1 MGFLGRALLHSEP
14 LSLAF
19 GSPAPSYSAVTRR
32 NLSVIASQCQSSSLC
47 RLRDISLRPEGVFP
61 DRGATGVPV
70 LVLLDELGFSKP
82 ETEVLR
88 CLGAQHRY
96 EFSLVER
103 SLDAVCLDS
112 GALFFAQDKTFFVQQ
127 GLPDLP
133 MAPLSGEL
141 SAKQTERF
149 VTKERSS
156 VEHSPAAVANEG
168 KARLLKSRKATTHR
182 PTRPAN
188 GSPFG
193 RAGALAP
200 ERVCSGT
207 ALFGG
212 AQSSSRCQ

>member
-1 MGFLGRALLHSEP
+1 MYNFSVCFAWAFSEERCYT
-14 LSLAF
+14 A
-19 GSPAPSYSAVTRR
+19 
-32 NLSVIASQCQSSSLC
+32 NLSVTFGDSSFVQRCYTTKPLSHCFAMPAPL
-47 RLRDISLRPEGVFP
+47 S
-61 DRGATGVPV
+61 RGATGVPV
-70 LVLLDELGFSKP
+70 LVLLDELSFSEPK
-82 ETEVLR
+82 TEVLR
-88 CLGAQHRY
+88 CLGAQHLY
-96 EFSLVER
+96 EISLVER

-112 GALFFAQDKTFFVQQ
+112 GALFFAQDKTFIVQQ

-133 MAPLSGEL
+133 MAPLLGEL

-149 VTKERSS
+149 VTEQHSS
-156 VEHSPAAVANEG
+156 VEHSPAVASNED
-168 KARLLKSRKATTHR
+168 KARLLKSRKATTR
-182 PTRPAN
+182 RSARPAN

>member
-1 MGFLGRALLHSEP
+1 MHGLALK
-14 LSLAF
+14 
-19 GSPAPSYSAVTRR
+19 SAGAQRT
-32 NLSVIASQCQSSSLC
+32 SQS
-47 RLRDISLRPEGVFP
+47 RLRLASFFSKALSHNETSQSLLRNASSP

-88 CLGAQHRY
+88 CLGQRHLNNALTEGART
-96 EFSLVER
+96 
-103 SLDAVCLDS
+103 DAVSLDS

-133 MAPLSGEL
+133 MARPLGEL
-141 SAKQTERF
+141 ARQRLRGF
-149 VTKERSS
+149 VPEQHSS

-168 KARLLKSRKATTHR
+168 KARLFKSRKATTHR
-182 PTRPAN
+182 PTRPAK

-193 RAGALAP
+193 RADASAP

-212 AQSSSRCQ
+212 AQSSSRFQ

>member
-1 MGFLGRALLHSEP
+1 MPARPKSAITQRTSQSKPFGFAS
-14 LSLAF
+14 
-19 GSPAPSYSAVTRR
+19 SP
-32 NLSVIASQCQSSSLC
+32 I
-47 RLRDISLRPEGVFP
+47 
-61 DRGATGVPV
+61 RGATGVPV

-88 CLGAQHRY
+88 CLGQRHLNNALTEGART
-96 EFSLVER
+96 
-103 SLDAVCLDS
+103 DAVSLDS

-133 MAPLSGEL
+133 MARPLGEL
-141 SAKQTERF
+141 ARQRLRGF
-149 VTKERSS
+149 VPEQHSS

-182 PTRPAN
+182 PARPAN

-193 RAGALAP
+193 RAGASAP
-200 ERVCSGT
+200 ERARSGT

>member
-1 MGFLGRALLHSEP
+1 M
-14 LSLAF
+14 
-19 GSPAPSYSAVTRR
+19 
-32 NLSVIASQCQSSSLC
+32 
-47 RLRDISLRPEGVFP
+47 
-61 DRGATGVPV
+61 PV

-133 MAPLSGEL
+133 KARPLGEL
-141 SAKQTERF
+141 ARQRLRGF
-149 VTKERSS
+149 VPEQHSS

-182 PTRPAN
+182 PARPAN
-188 GSPFG
+188 GSP
-193 RAGALAP
+193 
-200 ERVCSGT
+200 T
-207 ALFGG
+207 
-212 AQSSSRCQ
+212 